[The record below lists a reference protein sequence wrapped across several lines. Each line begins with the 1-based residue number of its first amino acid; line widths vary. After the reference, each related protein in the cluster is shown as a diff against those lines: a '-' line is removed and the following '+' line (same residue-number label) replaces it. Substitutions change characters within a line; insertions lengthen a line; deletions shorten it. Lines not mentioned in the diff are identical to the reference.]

1 MVQVEIILSAAILDG
16 LVTKIADLT
25 SIGIKTWMSISSLQ
39 NCGMY
44 LFMR

>member
-1 MVQVEIILSAAILDG
+1 MPDTDMCQEG
-16 LVTKIADLT
+16 LLLLDLT